1 MKKAG
6 VTYAH
11 CIGRVE
17 GSRNVRVHRDR
28 KVLLLHDLDVP
39 LVDSGLHPVDKRS
52 TDDRRNDIAYPLPRH
67 FPELLAVGQ
76 VVEDLGAA
84 LQLRDDLLERQV
96 LIERHAD
103 MSHMTHLDVCRRST
117 QIIAHLR
124 FFSPLISFFR
134 KYTVTFAYAGR

>member
-1 MKKAG
+1 M
-6 VTYAH
+6 
-11 CIGRVE
+11 E

-52 TDDRRNDIAYPLPRH
+52 TDDRRNDIAYPLPRYL
-67 FPELLAVGQ
+67 PELLAVGQ
-76 VVEDLGAA
+76 VVEDLRAT
-84 LQLRDDLLERQV
+84 LQLLDDLLEREV
-96 LIERHAD
+96 LVERHAD
-103 MSHMTHLDVCRRST
+103 MGHMTHLNVCRQST

-124 FFSPLISFFR
+124 FFSTLMIFFR